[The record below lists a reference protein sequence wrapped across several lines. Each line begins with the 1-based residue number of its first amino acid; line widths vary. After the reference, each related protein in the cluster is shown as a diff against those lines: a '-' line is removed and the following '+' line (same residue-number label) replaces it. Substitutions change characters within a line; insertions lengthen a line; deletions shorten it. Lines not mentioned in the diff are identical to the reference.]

1 MPIDSNAEYE
11 RLRLKLQELHRAAVP
26 DLVEI
31 DKAIRE
37 LEEIRW
43 RIKAEQQGYKGNNPN
58 E

>member
-11 RLRLKLQELHRAAVP
+11 RLRLRLQELHRAAVP

-31 DKAIRE
+31 DEAIRE
-37 LEEIRW
+37 LEHIRR
-43 RIKAEQQGYKGNNPN
+43 RIKADQQGYEGNNPS